1 MTIIVKNNDTEKDMY
16 SGYEITFDGRCE
28 WSFGND
34 ADKNVVIFG
43 LIIVH
48 HLILTILKMNF

>member
-1 MTIIVKNNDTEKDMY
+1 MTIIVKNNDKEKDVY
-16 SGYEITFDGRCE
+16 SGYGIAFDGRYE

-34 ADKNVVIFG
+34 TTKNVVIFG

>member
-1 MTIIVKNNDTEKDMY
+1 MTIIVKNNDKEKY
-16 SGYEITFDGRCE
+16 VYIGYGIAFDGRCE

-34 ADKNVVIFG
+34 TTKNVVIFG